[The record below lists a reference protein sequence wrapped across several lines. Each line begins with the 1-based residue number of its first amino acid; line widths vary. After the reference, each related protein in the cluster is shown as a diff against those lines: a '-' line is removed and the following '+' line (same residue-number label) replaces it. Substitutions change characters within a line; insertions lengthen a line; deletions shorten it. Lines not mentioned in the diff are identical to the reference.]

1 MKKII
6 LFFLILILLL
16 LLSNNKLKELF
27 TNIYI
32 VDPNKDLNQRYLD
45 HFHYGIKYI
54 NLPHLNYPPIYYPQY
69 LFHNPHRI
77 KYPFY
82 NYHQN
87 PYLFVY

>member
-6 LFFLILILLL
+6 LLFLISILLFL
-16 LLSNNKLKELF
+16 LLSNNKIKELF

-54 NLPHLNYPPIYYPQY
+54 NLPISL
-69 LFHNPHRI
+69 L
-77 KYPFY
+77 
-82 NYHQN
+82 
-87 PYLFVY
+87 